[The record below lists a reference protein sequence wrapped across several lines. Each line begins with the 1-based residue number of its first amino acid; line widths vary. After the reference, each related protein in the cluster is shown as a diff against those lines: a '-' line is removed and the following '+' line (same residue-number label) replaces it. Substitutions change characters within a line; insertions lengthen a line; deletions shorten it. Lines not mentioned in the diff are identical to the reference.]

1 MSRKTVL
8 EAHGFSSPTEAA
20 RALGVSVQTIYNHID
35 RFGGLDRDLLARVK
49 GRTTGRAVELPD
61 GTKVSSIAKAARILG
76 CSEQK
81 VARHLNRHGDL
92 RFIMEGE
99 IRLPEVGAITDP
111 REGPA
116 DLQLVAA
123 PVAAPPRVRRRPMG
137 RIDVEVVIETI
148 RQCRDQYLEGA
159 A

>member
-1 MSRKTVL
+1 
-8 EAHGFSSPTEAA
+8 
-20 RALGVSVQTIYNHID
+20 
-35 RFGGLDRDLLARVK
+35 
-49 GRTTGRAVELPD
+49 
-61 GTKVSSIAKAARILG
+61 
-76 CSEQK
+76 
-81 VARHLNRHGDL
+81 
-92 RFIMEGE
+92 MEGE

-123 PVAAPPRVRRRPMG
+123 PVTVASRVRRRAMG
-137 RIDVEVVIETI
+137 RIDVEAVIETI